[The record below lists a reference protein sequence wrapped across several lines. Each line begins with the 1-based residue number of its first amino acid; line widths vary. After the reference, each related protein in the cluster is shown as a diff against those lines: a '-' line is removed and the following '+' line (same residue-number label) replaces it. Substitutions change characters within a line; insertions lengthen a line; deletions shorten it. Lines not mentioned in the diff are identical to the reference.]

1 MRGVG
6 HATMAAATW
15 AAVSAATPIS
25 VALVG
30 ANSKVAVIAGGVI
43 AAGAGLWPDLD
54 HPKASPTIALPP
66 LTTGIQKGI
75 AAAGIDHRGATHT
88 LLATGI
94 VAGVVSALS
103 LTAMTVGAFKGFDP
117 LLGVLSFLT
126 MGMVIRVF
134 HLRRS
139 SWEAWVFGLLW
150 ALAVVVLVPEVGWW
164 LPAAVGI
171 GYLMHLVGD
180 WLTVG
185 GVAWFAPFSKKRYA
199 LGWLGKV
206 GSTREAV
213 LTWVLA
219 AYLVGVT
226 ALMVISPLPWLP
238 EGSAV
243 VGWLF

>member
-1 MRGVG
+1 
-6 HATMAAATW
+6 MAAATW
-15 AAVSAATPIS
+15 AAVSSATPIS

-30 ANSKVAVIAGGVI
+30 ANSKAAVIAGGVI

-66 LTTGIQKGI
+66 LTTGIQKGLS
-75 AAAGIDHRGATHT
+75 AAGVEHRGKTHT

-94 VAGVVSALS
+94 VAGVVSVLS
-103 LTAMTVGAFKGFDP
+103 LTAMLSGLVRGFDP
-117 LLGVLSFLT
+117 LLGGLSFVT

-150 ALAVVVLVPEVGWW
+150 ATAVVLLIPEVGWW
-164 LPAAVGI
+164 LPAAVGL
-171 GYLMHLVGD
+171 GYLIHLVGD

-185 GVAWFAPFSKKRYA
+185 GVAWFAPFSKKRYS

-206 GSTREAV
+206 GSAREVV
-213 LTWVLA
+213 LTWLLA
-219 AYLVGVT
+219 VYLLAVT
-226 ALMVISPLPWLP
+226 VLMVIGPLSWFPS
-238 EGSAV
+238 GSV
-243 VGWLF
+243 VEGWLS